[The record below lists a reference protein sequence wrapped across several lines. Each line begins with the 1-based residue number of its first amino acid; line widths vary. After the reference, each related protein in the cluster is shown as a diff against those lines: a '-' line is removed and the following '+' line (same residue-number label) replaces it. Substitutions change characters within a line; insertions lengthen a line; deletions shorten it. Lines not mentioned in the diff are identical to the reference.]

1 MTFLFPRQASIPGW
15 RRPGHT
21 SGRASRLC
29 HFPGC
34 DGGHSDPWF
43 PHLKTGDSHSLCAVD
58 TGRVMSSSRHYA
70 KPTVRYLKQ
79 VAFASSVIAVI
90 ATRGGGGSEGYY
102 HLRIVAETAEFGQM

>member
-1 MTFLFPRQASIPGW
+1 
-15 RRPGHT
+15 
-21 SGRASRLC
+21 
-29 HFPGC
+29 
-34 DGGHSDPWF
+34 
-43 PHLKTGDSHSLCAVD
+43 
-58 TGRVMSSSRHYA
+58 MSSSRHYA